1 MHAMDGSIRLA
12 ALVAG
17 ALAVGACCATA
28 LAATS
33 GRASA
38 RSGPVAATITYLHD
52 VKSAVAPY
60 SDLRLTIV
68 RAGKTLVSGP
78 VTSGLCDTGCWPV
91 VPGALRV
98 LDVEAD
104 GEPDVLLNLYSGG
117 AHCCN
122 VTEVFRY
129 DAVSGT
135 YHSLTHI
142 WGDPAYTLE
151 RLDGSGPYEWLTQD
165 DRFAYEF
172 AAYAFSG
179 LPLEI
184 LRLSGGVFRDV
195 TARYPA
201 RVTLDAADQWKYYLS
216 NESGEA
222 DGGLGYLAAWA
233 ADEYTLGRGAFVT
246 KRLAQLLS
254 SGGLRSTS
262 GFPWVGGARFVAQ
275 LERFLR
281 KTGYAH

>member
-1 MHAMDGSIRLA
+1 MHAMARQIRLA
-12 ALVAG
+12 TLVAA
-17 ALAVGACCATA
+17 ALSAGACCAAA
-28 LAATS
+28 LAAGS
-33 GRASA
+33 GRVSAS
-38 RSGPVAATITYLHD
+38 SGSVVATITYSHHP
-52 VKSAVAPY
+52 KSVVAPY

-68 RAGKTLVSGP
+68 RAGKTLVTGP
-78 VTSGLCDTGCWPV
+78 VTSGLCDTGCWPI

-129 DAVSGT
+129 DAHSPS
-135 YHSLTHI
+135 YHKVTHI

-151 RLDGSGPYEWLTQD
+151 RLNGSRPYEWLTQD
-165 DRFAYEF
+165 DRFAYAF

-179 LPLEI
+179 LPLEV
-184 LRLSGGVFRDV
+184 LRLRDGVFSDV
-195 TARYPA
+195 TASYPLL
-201 RVTLDAADQWKYYLS
+201 VTKDAAEQWKDYKS
-216 NESGEA
+216 NESGGVG
-222 DGGLGYLAAWA
+222 GGLGYLAAWA
-233 ADEYTLGRGAFVT
+233 ADEYTLGRSDFVT
-246 KRLAQLLS
+246 TTLAQLLS

-262 GFPWVGGARFVAQ
+262 GFPWVGGTKFVTQ